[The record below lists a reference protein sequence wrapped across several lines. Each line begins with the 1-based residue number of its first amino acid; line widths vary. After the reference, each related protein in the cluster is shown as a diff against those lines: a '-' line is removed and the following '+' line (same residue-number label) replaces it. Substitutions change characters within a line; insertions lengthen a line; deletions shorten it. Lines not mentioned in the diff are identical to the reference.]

1 MSDRLGCVP
10 SRSNPY
16 YDSRSVYHVPT
27 ASHNDSEHASQSSDC
42 TSDSYSFTTEG
53 SSMDERNLDHATRRK
68 KRDKVILNEMS
79 PDLN

>member
-1 MSDRLGCVP
+1 M
-10 SRSNPY
+10 
-16 YDSRSVYHVPT
+16 PT

-68 KRDKVILNEMS
+68 KRDKVILNEIS
-79 PDLN
+79 TDVNKKFNKIIFLISLKFY